1 MGKKLLAENIIKN
14 VILLI
19 ILYISYDPLK
29 TSILNSGLTND
40 QGFVGDLLVVVSII
54 IAAASFGNFSFTYDQ
69 VRIEVFGER
78 MMAHFT
84 TGILM
89 LTIGLSLETTLILTN
104 IIIDNIFIF
113 SFSLFLLYFS
123 AILYDKWDLYRAYN

>member
-54 IAAASFGNFSFTYDQ
+54 
-69 VRIEVFGER
+69 
-78 MMAHFT
+78 
-84 TGILM
+84 
-89 LTIGLSLETTLILTN
+89 
-104 IIIDNIFIF
+104 
-113 SFSLFLLYFS
+113 
-123 AILYDKWDLYRAYN
+123 